1 MDKYAALKQYFGH
14 SEFRSGQEA
23 LVDALLTGRDVL
35 GIMPT
40 GAGKSI
46 CYQLPALLLPGV
58 TLVISPLISLMKD
71 QVAALTQTGIPA
83 AFINSSLSS
92 EQQRDVFQ
100 RARQGGY
107 KLIYVTPERLSA
119 PNFLRFA
126 QEAVISL
133 LAVDEA
139 HCVSQWGQDFRPSY
153 LKIVEFLEGLPRRPA
168 VGAFTATA
176 TEQVK
181 EDIKRLLLL
190 QKPLCVT
197 TGFDR
202 PNLYFETVRPKSKDA
217 YLKKFINDRPGQS
230 GIVYCATRKIV
241 ESVCA
246 GLTGD
251 GISATRYHAGLSEDE
266 RRRNQ
271 EDFVYDRARVMVATN
286 AFGMGIDKSNVGF
299 VLHYNMPKDMES
311 YYQEAGRAG
320 RDGAHAHCVLF
331 FSENDVRTMKF
342 LIDTVSDNEEL
353 SEQEREFFRQ
363 RDLERLKRM
372 TAYCKTTGCLRAYLL
387 RYFGE
392 TAPDYCGRCS
402 NCTGELE
409 QRDITL
415 EAQKILSAVA
425 RVERQYRSGLGTA
438 LVVRMLRGSKDQRV
452 LQLELDK
459 LPTYGIMAG
468 VDRMQIRAY
477 IDYLV
482 DQGYLCVEG
491 TNYPV
496 LHTTQRAR
504 QVLFQGERVNYIAK
518 KQDTAGRILKRR
530 SVAPADTSLLALL
543 RTVRTRLAS
552 AGDIPAYV
560 VFSNASLEDMA
571 ARQPTTMKEFLEVS
585 GVGAVKAERYG
596 DEFLKAIRDWRKE
609 NHGKESKYSHQGMGI

>member
-71 QVAALTQTGIPA
+71 QVAALTQIGIPA

-107 KLIYVTPERLSA
+107 KLIYVAPERLPT

-126 QEAVISL
+126 QETAISL

-153 LKIVEFLEGLPRRPA
+153 LKIAEFLEGLPRRPA

-271 EDFVYDRARVMVATN
+271 ENFV
-286 AFGMGIDKSNVGF
+286 
-299 VLHYNMPKDMES
+299 
-311 YYQEAGRAG
+311 
-320 RDGAHAHCVLF
+320 
-331 FSENDVRTMKF
+331 
-342 LIDTVSDNEEL
+342 
-353 SEQEREFFRQ
+353 
-363 RDLERLKRM
+363 
-372 TAYCKTTGCLRAYLL
+372 
-387 RYFGE
+387 
-392 TAPDYCGRCS
+392 
-402 NCTGELE
+402 
-409 QRDITL
+409 
-415 EAQKILSAVA
+415 
-425 RVERQYRSGLGTA
+425 
-438 LVVRMLRGSKDQRV
+438 
-452 LQLELDK
+452 
-459 LPTYGIMAG
+459 
-468 VDRMQIRAY
+468 
-477 IDYLV
+477 
-482 DQGYLCVEG
+482 
-491 TNYPV
+491 
-496 LHTTQRAR
+496 
-504 QVLFQGERVNYIAK
+504 
-518 KQDTAGRILKRR
+518 
-530 SVAPADTSLLALL
+530 
-543 RTVRTRLAS
+543 
-552 AGDIPAYV
+552 
-560 VFSNASLEDMA
+560 
-571 ARQPTTMKEFLEVS
+571 
-585 GVGAVKAERYG
+585 
-596 DEFLKAIRDWRKE
+596 
-609 NHGKESKYSHQGMGI
+609 